1 MSLITTKNLSKKQID
16 TIMHKAQEME
26 PYAQKKQTGTMM
38 NGRILA
44 TLFYEPSTRTRLSFE
59 TAMLRMGGSVISV
72 ADADSSS
79 LAKGETIADTARVVS
94 RYADIVAMRHPKE
107 GSAQEAADY
116 ADVPIINAGDGAG
129 DHPTQALLD
138 IYTIQK
144 EKKTMKGLHIVLS
157 GDLAHSR
164 TAGSLVYLL
173 SHYGVNLT
181 FLAPESLRMKEE
193 VTTFLREKGVSY
205 TETDD
210 TDTALRNADVLYA
223 TRVQRER
230 FSDQKEYDRLKD
242 RFVFNRE
249 LIEKHN
255 TSMLILHPLPR
266 VYELSTDLD
275 EVPGAAY
282 FRQVSNG
289 VSIRMAL
296 ISLLLSSSL

>member
-1 MSLITTKNLSKKQID
+1 MSLITTKNLSKKQLD
-16 TIMHKAQEME
+16 AIMNKAQEME
-26 PYAQKKQTGTMM
+26 PYAQKKQAGTMM
-38 NGRILA
+38 KGRILA

-94 RYADIVAMRHPKE
+94 RYADIIAIRHPKE
-107 GSAQEAADY
+107 GSAREAADY

-129 DHPTQALLD
+129 DHPTQGLLD
-138 IYTIQK
+138 VYTIQK
-144 EKKTMKGLHIVLS
+144 EKGTMEGLNIVLS
-157 GDLAHSR
+157 GDLTHSR
-164 TAGSLVYLL
+164 TAGSLAYLL
-173 SHYGVNLT
+173 AHYGVNLT
-181 FLAPESLRMKEE
+181 FLAPESMRMKEE

-230 FSDQKEYDRLKD
+230 FSNQKEYDRLKD
-242 RFVFNRE
+242 RFVFNKA

-255 TSMLILHPLPR
+255 ASMLILHPLPR

>member
-1 MSLITTKNLSKKQID
+1 MSLITTKNLSKKQLDAI
-16 TIMHKAQEME
+16 IQKAQEME
-26 PYAQKKQTGTMM
+26 PYAQKKRSGTMM
-38 NGRILA
+38 NGKILA

-94 RYADIVAMRHPKE
+94 RYADIIAIRHPKK
-107 GSAQEAADY
+107 GSAKEAAAH
-116 ADVPIINAGDGAG
+116 ADIPVINAGDGAG

-138 IYTIQK
+138 LYTIKK
-144 EKKTMKGLHIVLS
+144 ERDSIDGLHIVLS

-173 SHYGVNLT
+173 AHYNVSLT
-181 FLAPESLRMKEE
+181 FLAPEAMSMRQDVKDILND
-193 VTTFLREKGVSY
+193 KGIAY
-205 TETDD
+205 NETDD
-210 TDTALRNADVLYA
+210 TDKALRNADVLYA
-223 TRVQRER
+223 TRVQHER
-230 FSDQKEYDRLKD
+230 FENKKEYERLKD
-242 RFVFNRE
+242 RFVFNRK

-255 TSMLILHPLPR
+255 AHMLILHPLPR
-266 VYELSTDLD
+266 IYELSTDVDDL
-275 EVPGAAY
+275 PGAAY